1 MKKVVTVTL
10 GSSKQDFDFQ
20 TDFLGERFSVKRM
33 GADGDHRK
41 AWEMLRRQQASA
53 DAIGVGETSDHYH
66 VGLRTIIN
74 RETEK
79 LTKVV
84 TRVPVTTGS
93 TLRRLL
99 QVRAVR
105 HVQKELGG
113 YFNNNRVLFLSGM
126 RNYEIA
132 VALSDYTKNLSF
144 ADPVFQAG
152 SPMLLSSL
160 AQLELYAR
168 GNELVAGQTPFRLL
182 EKSLA
187 GLKNMRVANAMSKS
201 HLIVGTFG
209 EIKAIGTV
217 ANLEGKTII
226 TSAVH
231 DDQLAFYKQCKVNL
245 VIDVSPNLF
254 GRVVGVATLEAM
266 ILAHLG
272 RNANELADDEFE
284 EIITEL
290 DITPRLLHPTGKF
303 RNIRRFAFVVHPLS
317 QEFIK
322 KGFPIPKATPKMVM
336 DKVEQLAAYI
346 PPQVYCKMEN
356 IISPTGAEAE
366 GWLLFVGGTPKEMLS
381 HSPEFTYRRL
391 LAAAAMAEKMGA
403 QLMGL
408 GAFTKVVGD
417 AGVTVARRATIP
429 ITTGNSYSAS
439 GALWA
444 AADAMKRMGLVPLP
458 AKGKRIAAKTMVIG
472 ASGSIGSVSA
482 RLLAMAFDEVV
493 IAGRDM
499 KKLEELKKSILQDTP
514 DAKVVCSIDYD
525 SLLGDMDMIV
535 TSTSGAGKK
544 ILDITKV
551 KPGCV
556 ITDVARPL
564 DLPPEEVAK
573 RPDVLVI
580 ESGEIELPTQVKGMK
595 TIGLPKNVIYACLAE
610 TIVLALEGR
619 FEVFTIGRDTEWEK
633 VKEIYKLGLKHG
645 MKLSA
650 ISGVKGVYSDE
661 DIAKVV
667 ALAKKA
673 RLTWKGGEPGQ
684 AGARAGEEAGCG
696 AKGGSGQGAGEEDRR
711 EEGTGEESGREGGA
725 EEGARA
731 QARSSRRGLTA
742 TDPGLARRRTSAAR
756 AYWRVSV
763 TPLCTMRIEPSACA
777 SISAPSSSRYSST
790 PVDCQ
795 CSWPSLRL
803 GSWSHALVA
812 THLVGRAIAAQGA
825 EGFQQMKLQVHGG
838 LRSSC
843 ASDMRIASHD
853 AGRSA
858 RRAR

>member
-10 GSSKQDFDFQ
+10 GSSKQDFELQ

-41 AWEMLRRQQASA
+41 AWEMLRRQQANA
-53 DAIGVGETSDHYH
+53 DAVGVGETSDHYQ

-84 TRVPVTTGS
+84 TRVPVTTGT

-105 HVQKELGG
+105 YVQKELGG

-132 VALSDYTKNLSF
+132 VALSEYTKNLSF

-152 SPMLLSSL
+152 SPVLLGSL

-168 GNELVAGQTPFRLL
+168 GNELVAGQKPFRLL
-182 EKSLA
+182 EKSLG
-187 GLKNMRVANAMSKS
+187 GLKTLRVANAMAKA
-201 HLIVGTFG
+201 HLVVGTFS
-209 EIKAIGTV
+209 EIKAVGS
-217 ANLEGKTII
+217 ASNLEGKTII

-245 VIDVSPNLF
+245 VIDVTPNLF
-254 GRVVGVATLEAM
+254 GKVVGVATLEAM

-272 RNANELADDEFE
+272 RNASELADDEFE

-290 DITPRLLHPTGKF
+290 DIKPRLLHPTGKF

-322 KGFPIPKATPKMVM
+322 KGFPIPKATPKVVM

-356 IISPTGAEAE
+356 IVSPTGAEAE
-366 GWLLFVGGTPKEMLS
+366 GWLIFVGGTPKEMLS

-391 LAAAAMAEKMGA
+391 LAAAEMAEKMGA
-403 QLMGL
+403 QIMGL

-458 AKGKRIAAKTMVIG
+458 PKGKRIAAKTMVIG

-493 IAGRDM
+493 IAGRDL
-499 KKLEELKKSILQDTP
+499 KKLEQLKASILEDTP
-514 DAKVVCSIDYD
+514 DANVVCSIDYD
-525 SLLGDMDMIV
+525 PLLADMDMIV

-595 TIGLPKNVIYACLAE
+595 SIGLPKNVIYACLAE

-673 RLTWKGGEPGQ
+673 RLSWKGGKAAP
-684 AGARAGEEAGCG
+684 AKKRAAPAKAAPAAKKAAAKKAPAAKAPAKKAAVKKAAVKAVAKKAPARKA
-696 AKGGSGQGAGEEDRR
+696 
-711 EEGTGEESGREGGA
+711 
-725 EEGARA
+725 
-731 QARSSRRGLTA
+731 
-742 TDPGLARRRTSAAR
+742 AAR
-756 AYWRVSV
+756 A
-763 TPLCTMRIEPSACA
+763 
-777 SISAPSSSRYSST
+777 
-790 PVDCQ
+790 
-795 CSWPSLRL
+795 
-803 GSWSHALVA
+803 
-812 THLVGRAIAAQGA
+812 AA
-825 EGFQQMKLQVHGG
+825 
-838 LRSSC
+838 
-843 ASDMRIASHD
+843 
-853 AGRSA
+853 
-858 RRAR
+858 

>member
-10 GSSKQDFDFQ
+10 GASKQDFEFQ
-20 TDFLGERFSVKRM
+20 TDFLGERFSVKRI
-33 GADGDHRK
+33 GTDGDQRK
-41 AWEMLRRQQASA
+41 AWDLLRRQQANA
-53 DAIGVGETSDHYH
+53 DAVGVGETSDHYQ
-66 VGLRTIIN
+66 VGLRTITN
-74 RETEK
+74 RDTQK

-84 TRVPVTTGS
+84 TRVPVTTGA

-99 QVRAVR
+99 QVHAVR
-105 HVQKELGG
+105 YVQKELGN

-152 SPMLLSSL
+152 SPVLLSSL

-168 GNELVAGQTPFRLL
+168 GAELVAGQKPFRVL

-187 GLKNMRVANAMSKS
+187 SLKNMRVANAMSKA
-201 HLIVGTFG
+201 HVVVGTFN
-209 EIKAIGTV
+209 EIKAVGSV
-217 ANLEGKTII
+217 ANLEGKTLI

-231 DDQLAFYKQCKVNL
+231 DDQLAFYKKCKVNL

-254 GRVVGVATLEAM
+254 GRVVGAATLEAM

-272 RNANELADDEFE
+272 RNANELSDEEFA
-284 EIITEL
+284 EIIDEL
-290 DITPRLLHPTGKF
+290 DIKPRLLHPTGHF

-322 KGFPIPKATPKMVM
+322 KGFPIPKATPKFVM
-336 DKVEQLAAYI
+336 DRVETLAAYA
-346 PPQVYCKMEN
+346 PPLVYCKMEN
-356 IISPTGAEAE
+356 IVSPTGAETE
-366 GWLLFVGGTPKEMLS
+366 GWLITVGGTPKEMLA

-391 LAAAAMAEKMGA
+391 LAAADMAEKMGA
-403 QLMGL
+403 QIMGL

-417 AGVTVARRATIP
+417 AGITVARRARIP
-429 ITTGNSYSAS
+429 VTTGNSYSAS

-444 AADAMKRMGLVPLP
+444 AHDAMQRMGLVPVP
-458 AKGKRIAAKTMVIG
+458 AKGERVKAKTMVIG

-482 RLLAMAFDEVV
+482 RLLAMAFEQVV

-499 KKLEELKKSILQDTP
+499 KKLEQLKASILEDTP
-514 DAKVVCSIDYD
+514 DADVVCSTDYD

-544 ILDITKV
+544 ILDIMKV

-580 ESGEIELPTQVKGMK
+580 ESGEIELPTQVKGLK
-595 TIGLPKNVIYACLAE
+595 SIGLPKNVIYACLAE

-650 ISGVKGVYSDE
+650 ISGVNGVFSDE
-661 DIAKVV
+661 DIARVV
-667 ALAKKA
+667 ALAKEA
-673 RLTWKGGEPGQ
+673 RLTWQ
-684 AGARAGEEAGCG
+684 
-696 AKGGSGQGAGEEDRR
+696 GGSDAASAKRRAPARKGAAPKPVTAKKASAKSTAPNKAAAKTAKKPAPKKAAAAAKRPV
-711 EEGTGEESGREGGA
+711 
-725 EEGARA
+725 ARKA
-731 QARSSRRGLTA
+731 
-742 TDPGLARRRTSAAR
+742 
-756 AYWRVSV
+756 
-763 TPLCTMRIEPSACA
+763 
-777 SISAPSSSRYSST
+777 
-790 PVDCQ
+790 
-795 CSWPSLRL
+795 
-803 GSWSHALVA
+803 
-812 THLVGRAIAAQGA
+812 
-825 EGFQQMKLQVHGG
+825 
-838 LRSSC
+838 
-843 ASDMRIASHD
+843 
-853 AGRSA
+853 SA
-858 RRAR
+858 RKASVEAASA